1 MQLNAV
7 FDHES
12 SKISDK
18 IIFSSDDIELTR
30 KDIAE
35 LKEKKLI
42 NYVLEETLPEVIH
55 CQVLIFVEPPLK
67 AKVMLFNNDFIL
79 PQEAEDEP
87 FLNKVLLEQCKAH
100 GWFWMEFMMPLY
112 DKSIKIDFT
121 FDTFHPGE
129 KVN

>member
-18 IIFSSDDIELTR
+18 IIFSCDDIELTR

-42 NYVLEETLPEVIH
+42 SYVLEETLPEVIH
-55 CQVLIFVEPPLK
+55 CQVLIFVEAPLK
-67 AKVMLFNNDFIL
+67 AKVMLFNNDFVL
-79 PQEAEDEP
+79 PQEVEDEP
-87 FLNKVLLEQCKAH
+87 FLNKTLIERCLTH
-100 GWFWMEFMMPLY
+100 GWFWMEFTIPLY
-112 DKSIKIDFT
+112 DKSIKIDFS
-121 FDTFHPGE
+121 FDTSHPGE
-129 KVN
+129 K

>member
-18 IIFSSDDIELTR
+18 IIFSCDDIELTR

-42 NYVLEETLPEVIH
+42 SYVLEETLPEVIH
-55 CQVLIFVEPPLK
+55 CQVLIFVEAPLK
-67 AKVMLFNNDFIL
+67 VKVMLFNNDFVL
-79 PQEAEDEP
+79 PQEVEDEP
-87 FLNKVLLEQCKAH
+87 FLNKNLIERCLTH
-100 GWFWMEFMMPLY
+100 GWFWMEFMIPLY
-112 DKSIKIDFT
+112 DKSIKIDFA
-121 FDTFHPGE
+121 FDSQ
-129 KVN
+129 K

>member
-18 IIFSSDDIELTR
+18 IIFSCDDIELTR

-55 CQVLIFVEPPLK
+55 CQVLIFVEQPLK
-67 AKVMLFNNDFIL
+67 AKVILFNNDFIV

-87 FLNKVLLEQCKAH
+87 FLNKTLLEQCKAH
-100 GWFWMEFMMPLY
+100 GWFRLEFMAPLY
-112 DKSIKIDFT
+112 SKDIKIDFSFT
-121 FDTFHPGE
+121 TE
-129 KVN
+129 KTEK

>member
-18 IIFSSDDIELTR
+18 IIFSCDDIELTR

-42 NYVLEETLPEVIH
+42 GYVLEETLPEVIH
-55 CQVLIFVEPPLK
+55 CQVLIFVEAPLK

-79 PQEAEDEP
+79 PQEVEDEP
-87 FLNKVLLEQCKAH
+87 FLNKTLIERCLTH
-100 GWFWMEFMMPLY
+100 G
-112 DKSIKIDFT
+112 
-121 FDTFHPGE
+121 
-129 KVN
+129 